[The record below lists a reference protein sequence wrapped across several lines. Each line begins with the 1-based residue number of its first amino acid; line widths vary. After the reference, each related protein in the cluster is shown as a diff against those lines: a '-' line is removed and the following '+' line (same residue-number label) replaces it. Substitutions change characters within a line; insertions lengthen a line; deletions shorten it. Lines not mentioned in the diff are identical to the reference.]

1 MGQSLSSYCLNYIR
15 VFYENHNCHR
25 HEPELRHLDPQ
36 SLSYLWYHG
45 ERISI
50 YQFQQIKMN
59 LKILT
64 QTMLNIS
71 WLFLMMRPGPKVI
84 KLVHAQL
91 NLA

>member
-1 MGQSLSSYCLNYIR
+1 MGQLLSCYCLNYIR

-36 SLSYLWYHG
+36 PVSYLWYDG

-50 YQFQQIKMN
+50 YQFQQIKLN

-64 QTMLNIS
+64 KTMLNIAEY
-71 WLFLMMRPGPKVI
+71 FQAVFND
-84 KLVHAQL
+84 A
-91 NLA
+91 A